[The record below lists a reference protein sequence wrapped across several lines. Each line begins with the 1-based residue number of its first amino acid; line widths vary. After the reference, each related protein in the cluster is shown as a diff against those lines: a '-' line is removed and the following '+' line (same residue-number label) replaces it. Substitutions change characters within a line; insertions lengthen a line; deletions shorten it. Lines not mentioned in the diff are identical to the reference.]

1 MNSAKIS
8 IALASSVLI
17 VLLGL
22 LLFTK
27 NSEKD
32 LYDQTV
38 EMVMAH
44 EGLTK
49 TDELG
54 KFCPELKDVKRKM
67 DQIGRLNSDI
77 HSLTAGPAPNVSENQ
92 NEAILAMTK
101 EIEILRKDVRI
112 ELTELIK
119 TYSEGEPAKLADLGN

>member
-1 MNSAKIS
+1 MNSVKIT

-17 VLLGL
+17 FLLGL
-22 LLFTK
+22 LLFIK

-44 EGLTK
+44 QGLTT

-54 KFCPELKDVKRKM
+54 KFCPELNDIKRKM
-67 DQIGRLNSDI
+67 DQIGRLNSNI
-77 HSLTAGPAPNVSENQ
+77 HSLTAGPAPNISENQ
-92 NEAILAMTK
+92 SEAIFAMTD
-101 EIEILRKDVRI
+101 EIETLRKDVRI
-112 ELTELIK
+112 ELTKLMN
-119 TYSEGEPAKLADLGN
+119 TYSEGQPAKLADLGN

>member
-77 HSLTAGPAPNVSENQ
+77 HSLTLFPYTTLFRS
-92 NEAILAMTK
+92 
-101 EIEILRKDVRI
+101 RKSVV
-112 ELTELIK
+112 
-119 TYSEGEPAKLADLGN
+119 